1 MKEWFQLVEKLR
13 PSIVKIETPD
23 GHGTG
28 FLFAYNENRAVT
40 AIATAHH
47 VVEHANKWLQPIRLH
62 NAASQ
67 ETVVLKENQRVIWP
81 NKDRR
86 IDSAAIL
93 VPTGIVESLKF
104 PEKPIGFIPPGK
116 HLKVGNEVGWFG
128 FPSIGPD
135 TLCFFAGR
143 ISAWQKTGSEYLIDG
158 VAINGVSGGPI
169 FHRRGAG
176 VIIIGAITAYMP
188 NRLTAATLPGLS
200 IAQDVSHFQ
209 EILNEINSWDE
220 AERKKKE
227 QEAFVAKSQETTP
240 DPSAAEGAP
249 GTESPV
255 PTAHKRVL

>member
-1 MKEWFQLVEKLR
+1 MKEWFQLVEELS

-40 AIATAHH
+40 ATATAHH

-62 NAASQ
+62 NAASK
-67 ETVVLKENQRVIWP
+67 ETVVLKEGQRVIWA

-93 VPTGIVESLKF
+93 VPTDSVASLKF
-104 PEKPIGFIPPGK
+104 PEKPIGFIPTGK
-116 HLKVGNEVGWFG
+116 HLKVANEVGWFG

-143 ISAWQKTGSEYLIDG
+143 ISAWQRTGSEYLIDG
-158 VAINGVSGGPI
+158 VAINGVSGGPV
-169 FHRRGAG
+169 FHRRGESA
-176 VIIIGAITAYMP
+176 IIVGAITAYMP

-200 IAQDVSHFQ
+200 IAQDVSHF
-209 EILNEINSWDE
+209 EEVLNEIKSWDD

-227 QEAFVAKSQETTP
+227 EEAKPEEPIPA
-240 DPSAAEGAP
+240 DPAP
-249 GTESPV
+249 
-255 PTAHKRVL
+255 